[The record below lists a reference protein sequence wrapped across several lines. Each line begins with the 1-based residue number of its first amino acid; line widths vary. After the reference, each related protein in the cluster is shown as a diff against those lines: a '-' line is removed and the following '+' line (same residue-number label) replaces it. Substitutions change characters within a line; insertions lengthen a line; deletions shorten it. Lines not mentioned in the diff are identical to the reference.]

1 MPAVENPTKMDDVT
15 VKKLEEAFSM
25 DCSVEE
31 ACLLANISKQT
42 YYNWVS
48 SFPDMKE
55 RFDVLRQYPILKARK
70 AAIEKLDESYQNAMD
85 YLSRKRKDEFST
97 KSESKVDGNIK
108 YEIVSYEDINP
119 IQLEPRA
126 TSDSGIEKQGEVQ
139 GVSVASEGSEN
150 NVIT

>member
-1 MPAVENPTKMDDVT
+1 MPTVENPAKMDDIT

-31 ACLLANISKQT
+31 ACFLANISKQT
-42 YYNWVS
+42 YYNWIN

-85 YLSRKRKDEFST
+85 YLSRKRKAEFSQKT
-97 KSESKVDGNIK
+97 ES
-108 YEIVSYEDINP
+108 SSDINLNYV
-119 IQLEPRA
+119 IKRG
-126 TSDSGIEKQGEVQ
+126 DSIVESTPETGD
-139 GVSVASEGSEN
+139 VSERQEQV
-150 NVIT
+150 